1 MYLSNDFLLF
11 LFFKACTS
19 NVIVVQEMLWFL
31 SLQINYIKFIWTVGI
46 NSRLDQLQV
55 SQKYSEQICKRY
67 QLYPVRLSTDI
78 LCSSL
83 DSFDFLSSCFVVVV
97 AVVFFWIKNIYNGT
111 LSNIPAGEWFP
122 ETRDAGGLFPET
134 RLLFLSLNMKFEYTH
149 RLISAERKL
158 LVSRVSH
165 WFVFSDCDLY
175 WTGWSSSQVPPV
187 ANP

>member
-83 DSFDFLSSCFVVVV
+83 DSSDFLSSCFVIVFV
-97 AVVFFWIKNIYNGT
+97 VVFFELKIYIMVHFRIFG
-111 LSNIPAGEWFP
+111 
-122 ETRDAGGLFPET
+122 
-134 RLLFLSLNMKFEYTH
+134 
-149 RLISAERKL
+149 
-158 LVSRVSH
+158 RVSD
-165 WFVFSDCDLY
+165 FRKQKMRAVYF
-175 WTGWSSSQVPPV
+175 
-187 ANP
+187 

>member
-1 MYLSNDFLLF
+1 MYLNNDFLLF

-19 NVIVVQEMLWFL
+19 NVVVVQAILWFL

-83 DSFDFLSSCFVVVV
+83 DSFDFLSSCFVIVFV
-97 AVVFFWIKNIYNGT
+97 VVFFELKIYIMVHFRIFG
-111 LSNIPAGEWFP
+111 
-122 ETRDAGGLFPET
+122 
-134 RLLFLSLNMKFEYTH
+134 
-149 RLISAERKL
+149 
-158 LVSRVSH
+158 RVSD
-165 WFVFSDCDLY
+165 FRKQKMRAVYF
-175 WTGWSSSQVPPV
+175 
-187 ANP
+187 

>member
-97 AVVFFWIKNIYNGT
+97 AAVFFELKI
-111 LSNIPAGEWFP
+111 
-122 ETRDAGGLFPET
+122 
-134 RLLFLSLNMKFEYTH
+134 
-149 RLISAERKL
+149 
-158 LVSRVSH
+158 
-165 WFVFSDCDLY
+165 
-175 WTGWSSSQVPPV
+175 
-187 ANP
+187 

>member
-11 LFFKACTS
+11 LFFKACTW

-97 AVVFFWIKNIYNGT
+97 AVFFFFELKIYIMVHFRIFG
-111 LSNIPAGEWFP
+111 
-122 ETRDAGGLFPET
+122 
-134 RLLFLSLNMKFEYTH
+134 
-149 RLISAERKL
+149 
-158 LVSRVSH
+158 RVSD
-165 WFVFSDCDLY
+165 FRKQEMRAVYFRKQDCFF
-175 WTGWSSSQVPPV
+175 
-187 ANP
+187 

>member
-83 DSFDFLSSCFVVVV
+83 DSSDFLSSCFVIVFV
-97 AVVFFWIKNIYNGT
+97 VVFFELKIYIMVHFRIFG
-111 LSNIPAGEWFP
+111 
-122 ETRDAGGLFPET
+122 
-134 RLLFLSLNMKFEYTH
+134 
-149 RLISAERKL
+149 
-158 LVSRVSH
+158 RVSDFRKQEMRAVYFRKQH
-165 WFVFSDCDLY
+165 CFF
-175 WTGWSSSQVPPV
+175 
-187 ANP
+187 